1 MTSINTQKNSCL
13 ASALGMN
20 FRQLASANQG
30 RKHNLDILHF
40 DVLKGNRN
48 ISNSLVSLVF
58 PSPASLPCLS
68 QPEIY
73 EHLIGVLAVGKIN
86 IASPK
91 E

>member
-1 MTSINTQKNSCL
+1 MQEILQILRVKIHSDCVLDGDVDLDAHAQVLVGRSGCDIATGVETSQTRLSP
-13 ASALGMN
+13 
-20 FRQLASANQG
+20 
-30 RKHNLDILHF
+30 
-40 DVLKGNRN
+40 
-48 ISNSLVSLVF
+48 VSS

-73 EHLIGVLAVGKIN
+73 EHLIGALAVGKIN